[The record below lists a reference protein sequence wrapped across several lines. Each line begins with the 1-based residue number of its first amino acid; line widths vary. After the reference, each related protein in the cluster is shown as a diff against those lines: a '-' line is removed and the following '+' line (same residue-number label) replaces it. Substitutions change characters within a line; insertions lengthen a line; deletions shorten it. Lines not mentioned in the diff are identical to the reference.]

1 MSMHFYRNKNT
12 YLACVDN
19 LIVSQVDYITKI
31 NLCQYCKKHLRLMAD
46 RDVML
51 QNFAFRH
58 NNALKAPDMRQ
69 HYPVLLPF
77 LALENLVLKC
87 GEVSQHGKISCIEV
101 QNAARLT
108 PCEALDKDTGNFTVR
123 NQCFLISPQPNLQLF
138 FIFSY
143 KSQVRGLCSLFRKY
157 IQE

>member
-1 MSMHFYRNKNT
+1 
-12 YLACVDN
+12 
-19 LIVSQVDYITKI
+19 
-31 NLCQYCKKHLRLMAD
+31 MAD
-46 RDVML
+46 REVIL

-87 GEVSQHGKISCIEV
+87 GAVSWHGKISCIKV

-108 PCEALDKDTGNFTVR
+108 PCEVLDKDTGNFAVR
-123 NQCFLISPQPNLQLF
+123 NQYFPISHQPCQVLF
-138 FIFSY
+138 FTV
-143 KSQVRGLCSLFRKY
+143 K
-157 IQE
+157 